1 METAATTTAPA
12 DNNNAA
18 AVQKVVDNISVQPS
32 TSYNTQS
39 ADSCNQ
45 SVQSAITHG
54 THPHSPARAAIT
66 PLSLSPASSH
76 NTNTNTNN
84 NTSSNNTNQ
93 QQAVNIDTMGADV
106 MPQLYGGQQQGDLL
120 LGIRQDE
127 WQVLADQQQQQQ
139 QQRQQQQQQQQ
150 QQALNNTYQQNR
162 QRSNPVSDDDITEP
176 SSSANTRENTTA
188 TTAGATGYT
197 RSDNNT
203 GATSTFGK
211 LIKNATKVST
221 LINCTCTANRKGNE
235 KYNVKFDL

>member
-139 QQRQQQQQQQQ
+139 RQQQQQQQQ